1 MRFIETP
8 HFIRAIDQLLDDEEQ
23 RKLQNALLENLEL
36 GAVMTGTGGARK
48 MRWARSGGGKSGG
61 IRVVY
66 VEIGDTI
73 WLLVAFAKNSAA
85 NLSNNGKNE
94 LKKLIERL
102 KDATSKKNQ

>member
-8 HFIRAIDQLLDDEEQ
+8 HFIREIDRLLTDEEQ
-23 RKLQNALLENLEL
+23 RALQNAILENTQI
-36 GAVMTGTGGARK
+36 GKVMVGTGGARK
-48 MRWARSGGGKSGG
+48 MRWAKSNGGKSGG

-73 WLLVAFAKNSAA
+73 WLLLAFAKNSATS
-85 NLSNNGKNE
+85 LSDAGKNE

-102 KDATSKKNQ
+102 KNVTQN